1 MATIHV
7 NNGSLLVEFPEAELE
22 RELSV
27 FNHETREYEYLFTR
41 SPGRDALVTM
51 PGFAERAK
59 SCCENSRIL
68 DERRPLPDP
77 EEMSEDV
84 LEVWRKPIGAAIKSG
99 GGIVQIPSVLGMARL
114 VAEILRAYPKQNLVD
129 RGTPISII
137 AVRDNESA
145 KVLKEELSNLLPGR
159 EIGRADSDD
168 IIVTPYSSLD
178 DVPRHLTGIFIGD
191 LSGDVDPRKI
201 VEGVSGFRSA
211 ARWGVYE
218 TDTGGK
224 PEVDLVTEGL
234 FGQVVASA
242 SYADAVKA
250 GLTIPI
256 TVCWLEVPQ
265 PPRQVLNEFKFQEAN
280 ATAENPGFIR
290 MVSDIVRKVPGDVG
304 CCVVADTVAAVKRLQ
319 DANPALV
326 TLETSMTKKERL
338 RRTEDI
344 ESGVVRKFATT
355 SDVCPSIK
363 GVGVVISASC
373 RKTGQKLPWR
383 EKKRDGERAYV
394 VDFLHK
400 WDLHNGRPGHL
411 GLGDKARER
420 SYSEAGFSQLRVA
433 NVQKLPF

>member
-27 FNHETREYEYLFTR
+27 FNHETGEYEYLFTR

-59 SCCENSRIL
+59 SCCDNSRVL
-68 DERRPLPDP
+68 DERRPLPAP

-84 LEVWRKPIGAAIKSG
+84 LDVWRKPIEAAIKSG

-129 RGTPISII
+129 RGTPISIV
-137 AVRDNESA
+137 AVRDHESEKA
-145 KVLKEELSNLLPGR
+145 LQEELSKLLPGR
-159 EIGRADSDD
+159 EVGRVDSDD
-168 IIVTPYSSLD
+168 IIVTTYASLD

-242 SYADAVKA
+242 SYDDAVKG
-250 GLTIPI
+250 GLSIPI
-256 TVCWLEVPQ
+256 TVCWLEAPQ
-265 PPRQVLNEFKFQEAN
+265 PPRQVLNEMKFQEAN
-280 ATAENPGFIR
+280 ATAENPRFIR
-290 MVSDIVRKVPGDVG
+290 MASDILRKVPGDVG
-304 CCVVADTVAAVKRLQ
+304 CCVVADTVAAIKRLQ

-326 TLETSMTKKERL
+326 TISSSMTKKERL
-338 RRTEDI
+338 RITEDI
-344 ESGVVRKFATT
+344 ESGVVRKFAST
-355 SDVCPSIK
+355 SDVCPSLK
-363 GVGVVISASC
+363 GIGVVVSASC
-373 RKTGQKLPWR
+373 RKSGQKLPWR
-383 EKKRDGERAYV
+383 EKKRDGERTYV

-411 GLGDKARER
+411 GLGDKAREKG
-420 SYSEAGFSQLRVA
+420 YAEAGFNQLRVA
-433 NVQKLPF
+433 NIEQLPF